1 MQNYTVIDFTS
12 ADLKKQPFPV
22 LDDLRAN
29 APLYRFEGANGGH
42 AWMVTR
48 YDDVLAILK
57 DSRFG
62 KDIRRVLPPEQTANF
77 APGSDTPSLF
87 RFHMLSSDPPD
98 HTRLRHL
105 VSKVFTPRMIEQ
117 LRPRIQQI
125 TDELLDQVQ
134 VQGQMDLISDFAFPL
149 PITVICEMLG
159 VPVED
164 RLKFRVWSNAFLDRS
179 GLIQADDE
187 ELPELGEFVRYLQ
200 ALIKEKRERPD
211 DRLVSQLVYAEEAGD
226 KLSENELISMIFLLL
241 IAGHETT
248 VNLIGNG
255 VLELLQ
261 HPDQWRKLQADPSL
275 IGTAVEEIL
284 RYTSPV
290 MVGTVRWASEDIEMH
305 GTVIEKGDLVWISLM
320 AANTDPQH
328 FPASEELNITR
339 EENEHLAF
347 GKGIHFCLGAPLA
360 RMEGQIALGTLVRRL
375 PELRLRV
382 QPEELRWRPGM
393 LLHGLQEL
401 PVAF

>member
-1 MQNYTVIDFTS
+1 MPHYTMIDFTS
-12 ADLKKQPFPV
+12 PDLKQHPFLV
-22 LDDLRAN
+22 LKDLRTT
-29 APLYRFEGANGGH
+29 APLYRFEMPNGKH

-48 YDDVLAILK
+48 YDDVLAIIK
-57 DSRFG
+57 DPRIV
-62 KDIRRVLPPEQTANF
+62 KDIRRVLPPESAANF
-77 APGSDTPSLF
+77 VSPSDALSML

-98 HTRLRHL
+98 HTRLRRL

-117 LRPRIQQI
+117 LRPRIQHI

-134 VQGQMDLISDFAFPL
+134 SQGQMDLIGNFAFPL

-164 RLKFRVWSNAFLDRS
+164 RLKVRVWSNAFLDRS
-179 GLIQADDE
+179 GLLQADTE

-200 ALIKEKRERPD
+200 ALMKEKRERPD
-211 DRLVSQLVYAEEAGD
+211 DRLVSQLVRLEEAGD
-226 KLSENELISMIFLLL
+226 KLSENELISMIWLLL
-241 IAGHETT
+241 VAGHETT

-255 VLELLQ
+255 VFELLQ

-275 IGTAVEEIL
+275 VATAVEELL

-290 MVGTVRWASEDIEMH
+290 MVGTGRWASEDIEMH
-305 GTVIEKGDLVWISLM
+305 GTVIAKGDMVWISLM
-320 AANTDPQH
+320 AANTDPEH
-328 FPASEELNITR
+328 FSAPEELDITR

-347 GKGIHFCLGAPLA
+347 GKGIHYCLGAPLA
-360 RMEGQIALGTLVRRL
+360 RLEGQIALDTLLRRL
-375 PELRLRV
+375 PDLHLKV
-382 QPEELRWRPGM
+382 QPEELRWRPGL

>member
-1 MQNYTVIDFTS
+1 VPHYTMIDFTS
-12 ADLKKQPFPV
+12 PDLKQHPFPV
-22 LDDLRAN
+22 LKDLRTT
-29 APLYRFEGANGGH
+29 APLYRFEMPNGKH

-48 YDDVLAILK
+48 YDDVLALIK
-57 DSRFG
+57 DPRIV
-62 KDIRRVLPPEQTANF
+62 KDIRRVLPAESATNF
-77 APGSDTPSLF
+77 VSRSDALSMF

-98 HTRLRHL
+98 HTRLRRL

-117 LRPRIQQI
+117 WRLRIQHI

-134 VQGQMDLISDFAFPL
+134 SQGQMDLISDFAFPL

-164 RLKFRVWSNAFLDRS
+164 RLKFRLWSNAFLDRS
-179 GLIQADDE
+179 GLFQADSE
-187 ELPELGEFVRYLQ
+187 ELPEQGEFVRYLQ

-211 DRLVSQLVYAEEAGD
+211 DRLVSQLVRVEETGD
-226 KLSENELISMIFLLL
+226 KLSEHELISMIWLLL
-241 IAGHETT
+241 VAGHETT

-255 VLELLQ
+255 VVELLQ

-275 IGTAVEEIL
+275 VGTAVEELL

-290 MVGTVRWASEDIEMH
+290 MVGTGRWASEEIEMH
-305 GTVIEKGDLVWISLM
+305 GTVIAKGDMVWISLM
-320 AANTDPQH
+320 AANTDPEH
-328 FPASEELNITR
+328 FSAPEELDITR

-347 GKGIHFCLGAPLA
+347 GKGLHYCLGAPLA
-360 RMEGQIALGTLVRRL
+360 RLEGQIALDTLLRRL
-375 PELRLRV
+375 PDLHLKV
-382 QPEELRWRPGM
+382 HPEELRWRPGL

>member
-1 MQNYTVIDFTS
+1 MLAMT
-12 ADLKKQPFPV
+12 
-22 LDDLRAN
+22 
-29 APLYRFEGANGGH
+29 APLYRFEMSNGKH

-48 YDDVLAILK
+48 YDDALAIIK
-57 DSRFG
+57 DPRIV
-62 KDIRRVLPPEQTANF
+62 KDIRRVLPPESESNGVS
-77 APGSDTPSLF
+77 GSDVLSML

-98 HTRLRHL
+98 HTRLRRL

-117 LRPRIQQI
+117 LRPRIQHI

-134 VQGQMDLISDFAFPL
+134 AQGQMDLISDFAFPL

-164 RLKFRVWSNAFLDRS
+164 RLKVRTWSNAFLDRS
-179 GLIQADDE
+179 GLFQADTA
-187 ELPELGEFVRYLQ
+187 ELPGLSEFVRYLQ

-211 DRLVSQLVYAEEAGD
+211 DRLVSQLVRIEEAGD

-248 VNLIGNG
+248 VNLIGTG

-275 IGTAVEEIL
+275 VGTAVEEIL
-284 RYTSPV
+284 RHTSPV
-290 MVGTVRWASEDIEMH
+290 MVGTARWASEDIEMH
-305 GTVIEKGDLVWISLM
+305 DTVIAKGDVVWISLL
-320 AANTDPQH
+320 AANTDPAH
-328 FPASEELNITR
+328 ISAPEELDITR
-339 EENEHLAF
+339 EENEHIAF
-347 GKGIHFCLGAPLA
+347 GKGIHYCLGAPLA
-360 RMEGQIALGTLVRRL
+360 RLEGQIALDTLVRRL
-375 PELRLRV
+375 PDLHLQV
-382 QPEELRWRPGM
+382 QPEELRWRPG
-393 LLHGLQEL
+393 LLMHGLQAL